1 MQRGVAVRVV
11 FLVVA
16 FLAAGLVPASAQSQ
30 DADLAKKLNNPV
42 ASLISVPFQYNYDCC
57 FGPSQGNRNTTN
69 IQPVIPIKLNS
80 DWNLI
85 SRTILPVDG
94 WEPTAPGGSYTSGIG
109 DITQSFFLSP
119 ERPTRDGIIWGVGPV
134 FLLPTATN
142 AALGSGKWGAGPTA
156 VMLKQQDG
164 WTVGILA
171 NHIWSF
177 AGEADRSQVSNTFLQ
192 PFINYTFPNTFGIT
206 VNTESTYDWISHQ
219 WTVPINLQFSRIV
232 KFGKLPVS
240 LSAGPRYYAEAPPN
254 GPKWGFRAAMTLL
267 FPTK

>member
-1 MQRGVAVRVV
+1 MRMQRGVAVRVV

-94 WEPTAPGGSYTSGIG
+94 WEPTTPGGSYTSGIG

-192 PFINYTFPNTFGIT
+192 PFINYTFPTRSASR
-206 VNTESTYDWISHQ
+206 STPRAP
-219 WTVPINLQFSRIV
+219 TTGSRTNGRSRSIC
-232 KFGKLPVS
+232 S
-240 LSAGPRYYAEAPPN
+240 SAGSSSSASCQSACRPVLATMR
-254 GPKWGFRAAMTLL
+254 RLL
-267 FPTK
+267 PTGRSGVFARR